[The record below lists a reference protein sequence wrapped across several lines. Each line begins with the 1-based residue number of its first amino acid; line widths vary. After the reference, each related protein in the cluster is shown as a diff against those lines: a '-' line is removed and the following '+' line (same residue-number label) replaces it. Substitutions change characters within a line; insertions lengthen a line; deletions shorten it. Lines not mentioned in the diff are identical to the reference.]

1 MCHTSKCSWIIHKK
15 WELLCILSWT
25 CISAVVYQPQEILK
39 DMLMHTCFL
48 IYLCTS
54 IIWGLCVYLYIF
66 FTWKKCVK
74 CFIPVGTHSR
84 FTESVQAMQKLHF
97 FCNYSLSTWRCILVK
112 KKKDSESFIL
122 SRELQSLDRMLGALW
137 TSLPKQQRVEQLTDY
152 TMEESSRL
160 YDWQLRV
167 SVSSVATKLLLL
179 HI

>member
-39 DMLMHTCFL
+39 YMLMHTYFL

-54 IIWGLCVYLYIF
+54 IIWWLCVYLYIF

-112 KKKDSESFIL
+112 KKKKKRLRVFHFVKRIAVPWQNVGGSLNQFAQAAESRAANRL
-122 SRELQSLDRMLGALW
+122 HYGGVLQALW
-137 TSLPKQQRVEQLTDY
+137 L
-152 TMEESSRL
+152 
-160 YDWQLRV
+160 
-167 SVSSVATKLLLL
+167 AT
-179 HI
+179 